1 MKRIAEYLEKVP
13 EGLKIEE
20 TIENLLEDVVI
31 RQFVLK
37 YDLKHDVLERG
48 INNLLVYK
56 EAKDTC
62 NACPGLHKCEL
73 PMTGMTPE
81 LVLYN
86 GEITLA
92 YAKCRY
98 NNLDESKFKIDAM
111 YFSRKVFNASI
122 NDFKLIGPE
131 RKEIYKYI
139 LKFVAEYRRD
149 NFMKGMYLSG
159 GYDSGKTDILAIVAN
174 ELAKKGF
181 NIVFAYYPD
190 LVRELKSS
198 ISHGSLEDKIDYLKT
213 VDILFLDDLGGESQS
228 SFIRDE
234 VLGPILQHRV
244 FDELPTFF
252 SSIMKMKDLTNALV
266 ADNSLLEKSKAH
278 RIYERIK
285 ELADEF
291 EISEK
296 PHRTP

>member
-1 MKRIAEYLEKVP
+1 MPTNSKKVS
-13 EGLKIEE
+13 
-20 TIENLLEDVVI
+20 TSFLL
-31 RQFVLK
+31 
-37 YDLKHDVLERG
+37 
-48 INNLLVYK
+48 
-56 EAKDTC
+56 
-62 NACPGLHKCEL
+62 
-73 PMTGMTPE
+73 
-81 LVLYN
+81 
-86 GEITLA
+86 
-92 YAKCRY
+92 
-98 NNLDESKFKIDAM
+98 S
-111 YFSRKVFNASI
+111 
-122 NDFKLIGPE
+122 
-131 RKEIYKYI
+131 
-139 LKFVAEYRRD
+139 
-149 NFMKGMYLSG
+149 
-159 GYDSGKTDILAIVAN
+159 
-174 ELAKKGF
+174 
-181 NIVFAYYPD
+181 D
-190 LVRELKSS
+190 LVWRTE
-198 ISHGSLEDKIDYLKT
+198 IFDFPWVFEDKIDYLKT